1 MKSQSGDKGGLTVTE
16 LQNQIA
22 SVEGFHVSFDRL
34 GTTDVLVPAYAYDV
48 MAPSKW
54 HISDWKRVRLA
65 AYISIFKAVRVY
77 RGDDTIAKTDLKLVT
92 LRDSYY
98 QARYGTLEPNEPTAV
113 ASLDEHRASA
123 AGSRTT

>member
-1 MKSQSGDKGGLTVTE
+1 
-16 LQNQIA
+16 
-22 SVEGFHVSFDRL
+22 
-34 GTTDVLVPAYAYDV
+34 

-113 ASLDEHRASA
+113 ASLDERRASA